1 MSINWDIL
9 IKALQHSISPEEK
22 ILLENWLDESA
33 EHRRLWHELQ
43 MQQASLNTLV
53 TEEEMANEWQQL
65 QLRLL
70 DEAPVKQL
78 FGSRLLKSVA
88 AIAAVFIV
96 FFLSKSFIQPNK
108 SNAITGI
115 VKINAPKDARR
126 KVILPDGSIV
136 WLHYGASLQF
146 DSLSFNKQKRE
157 IEFNGDAFFD
167 IAKNKQK
174 PFVINTAFLRVGV
187 VGTSFGVYTTDKET
201 QAVKVATGV
210 VNVTSGNTVNQLLPG
225 NALSYNTITQQVLR
239 STIDIT
245 DADALKE
252 NKLFFEKDS
261 LASIAYKLRYW
272 YHKNVTIQG
281 VIEKRVS
288 FTGVVP
294 ANNMDTVLMGL
305 SYVAGFT
312 YKVNDNEIIIY
323 PQH

>member
-43 MQQASLNTLV
+43 IQQASLNTLV

-108 SNAITGI
+108 RNAMTGI

-146 DSLSFNKQKRE
+146 DSLSFNKEKRE
-157 IEFNGDAFFD
+157 IEFSGDAFFD

-225 NALSYNTITQQVLR
+225 NALSYNTITRQVLR
-239 STIDIT
+239 SNIDIT

-261 LASIAYKLRYW
+261 LISIAYKLRNW

-281 VIEKRVS
+281 VIQKRVS